1 MERDREKE
9 RKRERDVSITG
20 RKIDDDLAREVW
32 TQSEPTS
39 RERFCGNSR
48 NYIFRKQLPLLCNMV
63 FSVIVYLNLSFVFA
77 WQSYLVGGWLLW
89 KIRKWQLPSRTT
101 TDKSSSKVS
110 L

>member
-39 RERFCGNSR
+39 RERDFAEIREIISSENS
-48 NYIFRKQLPLLCNMV
+48 YCYCV
-63 FSVIVYLNLSFVFA
+63 TWFS
-77 WQSYLVGGWLLW
+77 
-89 KIRKWQLPSRTT
+89 R
-101 TDKSSSKVS
+101 
-110 L
+110 